1 MRVLQVLPTLSAGG
15 AESFITRLCCELQ
28 KNEGVKVALFIPGGV
43 HGERGQLLYQQLVSA
58 GVDVIGHKPRS
69 MRNII
74 HIFNLLKTI
83 LNFKP
88 DIVQANLFSSEVL
101 CASIS
106 WLFVFNRVVFIRRIA
121 NTEMSAEGQPLIARI
136 LHKSFKGVVAC
147 SSAAED
153 VYRHHL
159 KKLGFSKNVYL
170 SGDIKKIENGVSVPE
185 LLLSKFAARS
195 SLGLTNDSFL
205 VCHVG
210 RFTPGGYTQGG
221 DLSSGQKAHDVI
233 LKSFAVALEKGLPTC
248 SILLLVGDGP
258 LLSKAKE
265 LAEQLG
271 ISNHVK
277 FMGLLPDPWK
287 VFAASDIFFFPSRYE
302 GLPNAL
308 VEAASCG
315 LPVIA
320 SNIPEVKN
328 INISGEWILSEVDN
342 IDGFSE
348 GLVCLFKSID
358 FYKNNALENKK
369 KFINRFSI
377 KSCTLDYIFF
387 YRFFLRR

>member
-83 LNFKP
+83 FKFKP

-106 WLFVFNRVVFIRRIA
+106 WLFVFTRVVFIRRIA

-153 VYRHHL
+153 MYRQHL
-159 KKLGFSKNVYL
+159 KKLGFSKNIYL
-170 SGDIKKIENGVSVPE
+170 SGDIKKIENGVIVPE
-185 LLLSKFAARS
+185 VLLSELEARN
-195 SLGLTNDSFL
+195 SLDLSKNSFII
-205 VCHVG
+205 CHVG
-210 RFTPGGYTQGG
+210 RFTHGSYTQDGG
-221 DLSSGQKAHDVI
+221 LSSGQKAHDII
-233 LKSFAVALEKGLPTC
+233 LKSFAAALEKGLPAC
-248 SILLLVGDGP
+248 SCLLLVGDGP

-265 LAEQLG
+265 LAGQLG
-271 ISNHVK
+271 ISKQVR
-277 FMGLLPDPWK
+277 FIGLLPDPWT
-287 VFAASDIFFFPSRYE
+287 VFAASDVFFFPSRYE

-308 VEAASCG
+308 VEAAGCG
-315 LPVIA
+315 LPVVA
-320 SNIPEVKN
+320 SNIPEIKN
-328 INISGEWILSEVDN
+328 ININEKWLLTEVDYV
-342 IDGFSE
+342 DGFSDK
-348 GLVCLFKSID
+348 LVHVFNNTDSFKND
-358 FYKNNALENKK
+358 AVGNKK

-377 KSCTLDYIFF
+377 ESCSLHYYNFF
-387 YRFFLRR
+387 KCFL